1 MRPFLYLD
9 NYHVSQAPTRFDAL
23 LGSSG
28 MKIKVRRTNEGDFP
42 DGTDYCGV
50 FLSPSFD
57 SVYDDI
63 PWVRQEVEVVRK
75 LAASDLPMLGLC
87 FGSQMLAC
95 ALVGSDQVFAR
106 TSRETG
112 YGSIH
117 LTANAKGDVLAG
129 NLTSPIR
136 VFHWHGDE
144 VRADHPDVV
153 VLANN
158 HCCANQFW
166 RWSLGPVWGL
176 QPHPEFDRSGL
187 LEWVKRNPGQFRSAS
202 LDLDPIGIGP
212 DVCAEAFGVLRT
224 FVRFVVDRER
234 PANRAP
240 VLNE

>member
-9 NYHVSQAPTRFDAL
+9 NYQETQAKTRFDTL
-23 LGSSG
+23 LNSSG
-28 MKIKVRRTNEGDFP
+28 MEVDIRRTNEGDFP
-42 DGTDYCGV
+42 KETDYCGAFV
-50 FLSPSFD
+50 SPSFD

-63 PWVRQEVEVVRK
+63 SWVRQEIEFVRK
-75 LAASDLPMLGLC
+75 LGASNVPMLGLC

-112 YGSIH
+112 YGSVH
-117 LTANAKGDVLAG
+117 LTANAKADVLAR
-129 NLTSPIR
+129 NLASPVR

-144 VRADHPDVV
+144 VRADHPDIV

-158 HCCANQFW
+158 ECCANQFW

-187 LEWVKRNPGQFRSAS
+187 LEWVRRNPGQFRSAR
-202 LDLDPIGIGP
+202 LDLQPRDTGP
-212 DVCAEAFGVLRT
+212 DDCAEAFGVLRS
-224 FVRFVVDRER
+224 FVRFVTDRER
-234 PANRAP
+234 PASRAP
-240 VLNE
+240 VLSE